1 MKQLI
6 ALLTLFSVFSVF
18 SQNCGNCTS
27 TYSSSATINLNV
39 LVGETFCIDA
49 GVTITGDEPESH
61 GFVTYHVEQVPG
73 LTPGMHIM
81 NHADIYF
88 DFNDPIITNETWHT
102 IYEGFPA
109 VASINE
115 FIQPTTNIL
124 IFPNPTNETITIKQ
138 DDMIIRDYIIY
149 DIQGKMIISGT
160 LSEKMTHVSMIKCS
174 KGIYLIKIEGIAE
187 PIRIV
192 RN

>member
-1 MKQLI
+1 MKL
-6 ALLTLFSVFSVF
+6 
-18 SQNCGNCTS
+18 
-27 TYSSSATINLNV
+27 
-39 LVGETFCIDA
+39 
-49 GVTITGDEPESH
+49 
-61 GFVTYHVEQVPG
+61 HVEQVPG

-124 IFPNPTNETITIKQ
+124 IYPNPANETITIKQ